1 MSQSPKLL
9 LSPNQGPLSLQNYSS
24 EYLPQKKV
32 DEKNVHNNLNELN
45 YTGQRSRQS
54 SVESQPM
61 NTEEVYR
68 NLRKTTAE
76 IQNYSFET
84 KLDRDS
90 ISKDSGI
97 SQMCDPQV
105 DLSLVTGLNGH
116 MLIKKDDSCNGSKS
130 QSATTTESNT
140 PENTVRL
147 DTIDANHKTLP
158 SQKYVANFTIT
169 VTGELMFD
177 GMQHN
182 DL

>member
-1 MSQSPKLL
+1 
-9 LSPNQGPLSLQNYSS
+9 
-24 EYLPQKKV
+24 
-32 DEKNVHNNLNELN
+32 
-45 YTGQRSRQS
+45 
-54 SVESQPM
+54 M

-90 ISKDSGI
+90 NSKDSGI
-97 SQMCDPQV
+97 SQMCDQQADHLP
-105 DLSLVTGLNGH
+105 GLNGH
-116 MLIKKDDSCNGSKS
+116 MFIKKDDSCNGSKS

-169 VTGELMFD
+169 GTGELVFD
-177 GMQHN
+177 GTLQHN
-182 DL
+182 DEQFIRKLNRNLLCR

>member
-1 MSQSPKLL
+1 
-9 LSPNQGPLSLQNYSS
+9 
-24 EYLPQKKV
+24 
-32 DEKNVHNNLNELN
+32 
-45 YTGQRSRQS
+45 
-54 SVESQPM
+54 M

-90 ISKDSGI
+90 NSKDSGI
-97 SQMCDPQV
+97 SQMCDQQADPF
-105 DLSLVTGLNGH
+105 SLVAGLNGH
-116 MLIKKDDSCNGSKS
+116 MLNKKDDSCNGSKS

-158 SQKYVANFTIT
+158 SQKYVANFSIT
-169 VTGELMFD
+169 ESGELMFD
-177 GMQHN
+177 GTKSWIDIIAME
-182 DL
+182 